1 MAKDKSRMSEKI
13 LNLTLE
19 IIYLLTGENFT
30 AIKTESGRL
39 SITQDLM
46 AEPAPHLLKHDK
58 KKKKILQLT
67 SKIIELLTG
76 EEQDYL
82 EERKALYKGV
92 MEDHRPLTSPD
103 GSSKRKPPERCLKPH
118 YSQDC
123 PQEIRSV
130 PQDRKGDCSDESLN
144 DFQIVIIEDDIKK
157 ESEELR
163 VVIKQEEIPTDIST
177 DGHESRHSM
186 EAHVISSP
194 DGDIDDD
201 DDDDDD
207 DLPVTRPG
215 GNPMSVNIHPAF
227 HSASLSSDR
236 SNHEEGFLD
245 MSDFIKA
252 CAGNNMFPY
261 SQYIKHFTPNP
272 GLIGLPETRVT
283 KKPFTCTE
291 CDKCFTHNSYLIKH
305 MRTHTGEKP
314 FPCGECGKCFTD
326 NSGLTKHQRIHTG
339 ERPYQCAECGKSFTY
354 KADLIKHERIH
365 TGEKPFPCPECGK
378 CFTDKSGLAKH
389 QRIHTGE
396 RPFQCAE
403 CGKCFAR
410 KSHLGK
416 HQIIHTGEKPFQ
428 CPECGRCF
436 ARKSHLVNHQIIHTG
451 EKPHLCT
458 ECGKCFAQRPG
469 LIIHRRTH
477 RKVTQFI

>member
-1 MAKDKSRMSEKI
+1 MSEKI

-39 SITQDLM
+39 SITQDPVT
-46 AEPAPHLLKHDK
+46 EPPPRSLKQDK
-58 KKKKILQLT
+58 KNKKILQLT
-67 SKIIELLTG
+67 NKIIELLTG
-76 EEQDYL
+76 EEQEYL
-82 EERKALYKGV
+82 DGHKDLYKDV
-92 MEDHRPLTSPD
+92 MESHQTFTSMG
-103 GSSKRKPPERCLKPH
+103 GSSKRKPQDRCLRPH

-123 PQEIRSV
+123 PEENRSI
-130 PQDRKGDCSDESLN
+130 PQDHKEESLS

-163 VVIKQEEIPTDIST
+163 VIIKEEEISTDIST

-186 EAHVISSP
+186 EAHVLSSP
-194 DGDIDDD
+194 DCEIDDD
-201 DDDDDD
+201 DDDDFTAEA
-207 DLPVTRPG
+207 PRG
-215 GNPMSVNIHPAF
+215 KSMSVNIRPKRPVF
-227 HSASLSSDR
+227 HSASLSSDP

-252 CAGNNMFPY
+252 CAGNNNVFPY
-261 SQYIKHFTPNP
+261 SDYIKHFNQNP
-272 GLIGLPETRVT
+272 GVLELQGSRVT
-283 KKPFTCTE
+283 KKPFNCTE

-477 RKVTQFI
+477 RKVTQFS